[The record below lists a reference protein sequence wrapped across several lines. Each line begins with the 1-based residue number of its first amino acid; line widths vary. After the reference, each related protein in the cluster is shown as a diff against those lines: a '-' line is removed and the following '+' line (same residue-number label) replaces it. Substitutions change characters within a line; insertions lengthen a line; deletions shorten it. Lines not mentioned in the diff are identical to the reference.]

1 MLDEALNKCVEN
13 NNYTIYTS
21 MCKAQRILM
30 RSYYP
35 VCSISGGS
43 DSDIVLDLIHK
54 VDEDGKVKYFWI
66 DTGLEYSATKEH
78 LDYLEQKY
86 GITIERVKP
95 DKPIPTCVKQYGV
108 PFLSKYVSE
117 QMMRLQAHGFQWENE
132 PLEVLLKRYPRCK
145 TALQWWCGERYS
157 DEDGV
162 QKISRFSIYRN
173 RFLKEFIMQNP
184 PDFSI
189 SNKCC
194 EYAKKKPSK
203 RIVKEHDADLD
214 ITGIRQAEG
223 GIRSAAF
230 KTCFSVNPQCIRDF
244 RSIGIEIQEGY
255 GITEC
260 APLLAAN
267 PINRNKVGSV
277 GPAVQNVTVKI
288 DREKPTDETGEI
300 LAKGPNVMLGY
311 CDMPEETAAVFTED
325 GFFRTGD
332 IGYTDKDGYIY
343 ITGRKKNVIILSHGK
358 NVFPEELEE
367 HLSSVPLFLE
377 SAVVGRTDS
386 KGETVITAVIYPDYN
401 ALKDKTEEEIEAIL
415 RNQLNEINRTLPQYK
430 QMRGLEIRKTEFEKT
445 TSRKIKRYKI

>member
-21 MCKAQRILM
+21 MCKAQCILM

-184 PDFSI
+184 PDFPI

-194 EYAKKKPSK
+194 EYAKKKPAK

-230 KTCFSVNPQCIRDF
+230 KTCFSECKSKGCNTFRPVFWYTDGDKKDYEQMFDVKHSRCYTEYGLRRTGCVGCPFSKHINEELAIIEEHEPTLYKAAVNIFGKSYEYTAKYRAFVKEMKAKEKEQKKRD
-244 RSIGIEIQEGY
+244 RLLGIS
-255 GITEC
+255 GISACDTGS
-260 APLLAAN
+260 N
-267 PINRNKVGSV
+267 GGTGSV
-277 GPAVQNVTVKI
+277 DRCAVSADTNAPEM
-288 DREKPTDETGEI
+288 REG
-300 LAKGPNVMLGY
+300 A
-311 CDMPEETAAVFTED
+311 
-325 GFFRTGD
+325 
-332 IGYTDKDGYIY
+332 
-343 ITGRKKNVIILSHGK
+343 
-358 NVFPEELEE
+358 
-367 HLSSVPLFLE
+367 
-377 SAVVGRTDS
+377 
-386 KGETVITAVIYPDYN
+386 
-401 ALKDKTEEEIEAIL
+401 
-415 RNQLNEINRTLPQYK
+415 
-430 QMRGLEIRKTEFEKT
+430 
-445 TSRKIKRYKI
+445 